1 MRGPMKKFVFSLFLS
16 LAFNAHCLE
25 VIKPVFKPNIILK
38 IVRAI
43 PEGFETYALT
53 NSNGREMTLVC
64 AHNRVYENNPK
75 ALIEYRNFYNLIA
88 GNFTIESNSVCK
100 DMAKFIESA
109 HYGIDDNRFFVITLS
124 TEKMT
129 VEKIVYPKIDRFSD
143 KGNEQDLYP
152 KKEIRDFIKP
162 EIYF

>member
-1 MRGPMKKFVFSLFLS
+1 
-16 LAFNAHCLE
+16 
-25 VIKPVFKPNIILK
+25 
-38 IVRAI
+38 
-43 PEGFETYALT
+43 
-53 NSNGREMTLVC
+53 MTLVC

-88 GNFTIESNSVCK
+88 GNFTIESNRVCK
-100 DMAKFIESA
+100 DMAQFIEST
-109 HYGIDDNRFFVITLS
+109 HYGIDDSRFFVITLN
-124 TEKMT
+124 TDKMT